1 MKYIVIK
8 DDKLNSMAKTIV
20 SNIVDAMSEE
30 ELALLEEVS
39 LMEEIHSEAEKERY
53 YELEDKF
60 SELMYDA
67 IENLNEY
74 LAEEIVSRAFGII
87 MN

>member
-8 DDKLNSMAKTIV
+8 DDKLDAMAETIV

>member
-8 DDKLNSMAKTIV
+8 DDKLDAMAETIV

-74 LAEEIVSRAFGII
+74 LAEEIVSRAFGIVI
-87 MN
+87 N

>member
-8 DDKLNSMAKTIV
+8 DDKLDAMAETIV

-74 LAEEIVSRAFGII
+74 LAEEIDSKAFGIV

>member
-8 DDKLNSMAKTIV
+8 DDKLDAMAETIV

-30 ELALLEEVS
+30 ELALLEEIS
-39 LMEEIHSEAEKERY
+39 LMEEIHSEDEKERY